1 MTKSK
6 AKSLIKQRSTWIAS
20 MLACFAFLIMAI
32 KVYRVSMSTIAT
44 HLWVMLIGLLLIIV
58 VAWLLGWLASLLR
71 GRRK

>member
-6 AKSLIKQRSTWIAS
+6 TKSLIKQRSTWIAC

-58 VAWLLGWLASLLR
+58 VAWLLGWLVSLLR

>member
-1 MTKSK
+1 
-6 AKSLIKQRSTWIAS
+6 

-58 VAWLLGWLASLLR
+58 VSWLLGWLVSLLR